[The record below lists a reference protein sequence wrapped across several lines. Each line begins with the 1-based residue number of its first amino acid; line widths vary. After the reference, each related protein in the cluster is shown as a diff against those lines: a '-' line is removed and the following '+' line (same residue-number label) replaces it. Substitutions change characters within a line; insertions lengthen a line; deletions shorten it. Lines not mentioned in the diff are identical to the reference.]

1 MTLIRA
7 LIIAVLES
15 LPAGAGA
22 QQPPGL
28 TLELRVDGALQ
39 RGGGLVVMVPRQ
51 LPAAEFR
58 AARAGNDGAALRLTA
73 TLTRPVTF
81 VHFDAPGADYAY
93 DFHAASGA
101 PLPRPEEQI
110 GTAGA
115 GNLYRLMPDGA
126 VVAAELSMDHYIP
139 GPDLTRGEALGLE
152 TSLLDF
158 TIDPADCVTPAPGLR
173 LCSPLADQI
182 DRLLDRL
189 RHSP

>member
-1 MTLIRA
+1 MTLILA
-7 LIIAVLES
+7 LILAVLGS
-15 LPAGAGA
+15 LPSGAGA
-22 QQPPGL
+22 QQSPAL

-39 RGGGLVVMVPRQ
+39 RGGGLVVMVPRK

-58 AARAGNDGAALRLTA
+58 TARPLDSGAARRLTA

-81 VHFDAPGADYAY
+81 VHFDTPGTDYAY
-93 DFHAASGA
+93 DFHTASGA

-152 TSLLDF
+152 SSLLDF
-158 TIDPADCVTPAPGLR
+158 IIDPADCVTPAPGLR
-173 LCSPLADQI
+173 LCSPPADQI

-189 RHSP
+189 GRSP